1 MTIEF
6 KDILNTVLKEDDLDI
21 YEKMCLLILLNM
33 DDEANLTSEILGNYM
48 GCSTV
53 RAKLAFESLN
63 QKGYLKGESSYYE
76 GEIIQRRESNIISP
90 NRDVID
96 VGDIRE
102 PLKVETEEF
111 LEGFFKPLDEEQPSP
126 KSNNAQFTSERNSN
140 KPPLSKVDEETER
153 RQRLA
158 AYLMGSDEFTTSEP
172 KPFVSVKE
180 TKQSLVDQV
189 ISIIDEKIS
198 FKEAN
203 IILGFASNNIDLIK
217 RKYKMAKLSQ
227 MSDTISV
234 LINELQKKDSTVIK
248 AEEVE
253 VEKSQINTNR
263 IMKMQAYKNQQR

>member
-1 MTIEF
+1 MAIEF
-6 KDILNTVLKEDDLDI
+6 KDILETVLKEDTLDI

-33 DDEANLTSEILGNYM
+33 EGEINLTSETLGNYM

-63 QKGYLKGESSYYE
+63 QKGYLKGESVCYE
-76 GEIIQRRESNIISP
+76 GEFIQRRESNIISP
-90 NRDVID
+90 SKEAID

-111 LEGFFKPLDEEQPSP
+111 LEGFFKPTKEVRPPEYSKDFQSMAESNSDRVPISEADEEM
-126 KSNNAQFTSERNSN
+126 
-140 KPPLSKVDEETER
+140 ER

-158 AYLMGSDEFTTSEP
+158 AYLMGSDEFKAGEL

-180 TKQSLVDQV
+180 SKQSLVDQV
-189 ISIIDEKIS
+189 IRIVDEKIS

-203 IILGFASNNIDLIK
+203 IILGFASNDLELIK
-217 RKYKMAKLSQ
+217 RKYKIAKLSQ

-234 LINELQKKDSTVIK
+234 LINELQKKDSAVIK

-253 VEKSQINTNR
+253 LENNQINTSR
-263 IMKMQAYKNQQR
+263 IMKMQAYKNQRR

>member
-33 DDEANLTSEILGNYM
+33 EDEANLTSEVLGNYM

-63 QKGYLKGESSYYE
+63 QKGYLKGESAYYE
-76 GEIIQRRESNIISP
+76 GEVIQRRESNIISS
-90 NRDVID
+90 NKEVVE

-111 LEGFFKPLDEEQPSP
+111 LEGFFKPLNEEHQPSGA
-126 KSNNAQFTSERNSN
+126 KNLQSMAALNSN
-140 KPPLSKVDEETER
+140 KIPLSEVDEETER

-158 AYLMGSDEFTTSEP
+158 AYLMGSDEFVASDL

-189 ISIIDEKIS
+189 IGIIDEKIS

-203 IILGFASNNIDLIK
+203 IILGFASNDLDLIK
-217 RKYKMAKLSQ
+217 RKYKIAKLSQ

-234 LINELQKKDSTVIK
+234 LINELQKKDSAVIK

-253 VEKSQINTNR
+253 MEKSQINTNR

>member
-6 KDILNTVLKEDDLDI
+6 KDTLNTVLKDDDLDI

-33 DDEANLTSEILGNYM
+33 EEDSKLTSEVLGNYM

-63 QKGYLKGESSYYE
+63 QKGYLKGESAYYE
-76 GEIIQRRESNIISP
+76 GEFIQRRESNIISP
-90 NRDVID
+90 NREVIE

-102 PLKVETEEF
+102 ALKVETEEF
-111 LEGFFKPLDEEQPSP
+111 LEGFFKPLYDENQSTGADDFQSMA
-126 KSNNAQFTSERNSN
+126 KSNLN
-140 KPPLSKVDEETER
+140 KVPPSKIDEETER

-158 AYLMGSDEFTTSEP
+158 AYLMGSDEFVASEL

-189 ISIIDEKIS
+189 ISLIEEKIS

-203 IILGFASNNIDLIK
+203 IILGFASNDLELIK
-217 RKYKMAKLSQ
+217 RKYKIAKLSQ

-234 LINELQKKDSTVIK
+234 LINELQKKDSAVIK

-253 VEKSQINTNR
+253 MERSQINTNR
-263 IMKMQAYKNQQR
+263 IMKMQAYKNQQK